1 MVVTVIPY
9 IIRVVPRPYITSYI
23 LNIKSSRIELI
34 LKAHLFSLTTQIL
47 SMPEFPIF
55 VIIVIGIP
63 FIIMGVHLIHLIVLL
78 LQLALSFIDGN
89 CVQAFLV
96 IKIKFNIVIVVLNLP
111 DLIMHVGMIMGTV

>member
-63 FIIMGVHLIHLIVLL
+63 FTIVGVHLIVLF
-78 LQLALSFIDGN
+78 LQLTLSFIDGN

-96 IKIKFNIVIVVLNLP
+96 IKIKFNIIIVFLNLP